1 VSSSAN
7 GEATAERLPNVMD
20 PDCPSREVLRRIG
33 ERWTPL
39 VIEALSA
46 GSLRFTRLRE
56 AIGGVT
62 PRVLTATLRGLEQ
75 DGLITRTIHAE
86 VPPRVEYALTALGS
100 SLLEPIEVNRRW
112 AEAHLDEVLA
122 ARNRWDDSHEV
133 VTV

>member
-1 VSSSAN
+1 
-7 GEATAERLPNVMD
+7 MD

-46 GSLRFTRLRE
+46 GALRFTRLRE

-75 DGLITRTIHAE
+75 DGLVTRTIYAE

-100 SLLEPIEVNRRW
+100 SLLEPIGVNRRW
-112 AEAHLDEVLA
+112 AEAHLDDVLA
-122 ARNRWDDSHEV
+122 ARDRWDESHEV
-133 VTV
+133 VPA